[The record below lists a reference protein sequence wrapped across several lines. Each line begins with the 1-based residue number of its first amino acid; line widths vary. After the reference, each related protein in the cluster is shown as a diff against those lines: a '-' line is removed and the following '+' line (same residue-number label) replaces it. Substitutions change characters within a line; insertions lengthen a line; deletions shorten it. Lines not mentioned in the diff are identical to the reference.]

1 VLPSHVSLLAP
12 VYLVPP
18 DPTESTESS
27 ENEVAGAGSHS
38 PGLARLL
45 AAVEEL
51 PLRYAPFYERLAAL
65 WDVGEDAVQAT
76 LARAQ
81 DPRAFRA
88 TGLPGVQR
96 LAVSSSGTAGAG
108 VSRELLRL
116 RPGARFPAHV
126 HEGHEAVLVLE
137 GSYRDGGREF
147 GPGDA
152 QEMPPGSAHSLH
164 VSDGSICVAAVLSR
178 GFAFTSLPL
187 RLIQLVTKIRV

>member
-1 VLPSHVSLLAP
+1 
-12 VYLVPP
+12 VYSEPP
-18 DPTESTESS
+18 DLSEAS
-27 ENEVAGAGSHS
+27 ENEVSSAGSHT

-51 PLRYAPFYERLAAL
+51 PQRYAPFYGRLAAL

-76 LARAQ
+76 LARAR

-88 TGLPGVQR
+88 TGLRGVQ
-96 LAVSSSGTAGAG
+96 
-108 VSRELLRL
+108 RELLRL
-116 RPGARFPAHV
+116 EPGARFPAHV
-126 HEGHEAVLVLE
+126 HEGREAVLVLE

-152 QEMPPGSAHSLH
+152 QEMPPGSAHSLQ
-164 VSDGSICVAAVLSR
+164 VSDGSICVAAVVSH

-187 RLIQLVTKIRV
+187 RLIQFMTKIRV